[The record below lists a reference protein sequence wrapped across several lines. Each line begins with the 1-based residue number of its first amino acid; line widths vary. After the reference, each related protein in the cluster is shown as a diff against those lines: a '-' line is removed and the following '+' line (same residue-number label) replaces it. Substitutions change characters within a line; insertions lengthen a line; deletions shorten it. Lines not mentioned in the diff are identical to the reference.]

1 MHAVQTEILSFI
13 FVSKLGIANN
23 FYSRKIK
30 IQYYQSNLMPWTK
43 QLHMNFTFLSV
54 SYHCK
59 WPWTGYNLV
68 TKDDVCVKSLPA
80 EREKLLQAQTL
91 ESHLRITCPLAERVL
106 KVLQPI
112 SQQSSWSLSWQN
124 LPLLPFQ
131 SMRWPLISSFPDQSC
146 PYWLAYRHK
155 RQWQRR
161 LHFNEVFDLHLQSFP

>member
-1 MHAVQTEILSFI
+1 MQITFIQEKSKFNITKATSCLGQSNFIWILHSYQCHTTANDHELDI
-13 FVSKLGIANN
+13 TWLQKMTFVS
-23 FYSRKIK
+23 RV
-30 IQYYQSNLMPWTK
+30 
-43 QLHMNFTFLSV
+43 FLLKGRS
-54 SYHCK
+54 SFRH
-59 WPWTGYNLV
+59 
-68 TKDDVCVKSLPA
+68 
-80 EREKLLQAQTL
+80 RL

-112 SQQSSWSLSWQN
+112 SQLSSWSLSWQN